1 MAERNISQ
9 FITSYVC
16 QSRKENIVSMNT
28 QIDNNEI
35 EIDLLH
41 LVKVLW
47 QKAWIIILC
56 TILLGAIVFSYAFF
70 FVTPQYQAKAM
81 MYVNNSSFSVGSTSF
96 SISSSELTAAKSLL
110 DTYVIILK
118 SRTTMEK
125 VLAETG
131 LDYSYEE
138 ISGMVS
144 ASAVNSTEV
153 FQIVATSSVPQEAE
167 LIVDTIV
174 KILPDRIADIV
185 DGSSVR
191 LVDHAVLPTQ
201 RSSPSYTKYAM
212 IGIILGFVL
221 SCGVIIVVD
230 LMDTTIRDEDYLYQR
245 YNIPV
250 LAVVPDAYES
260 RKGSYSYSHYY
271 SQDAAA
277 KKMEN

>member
-1 MAERNISQ
+1 
-9 FITSYVC
+9 
-16 QSRKENIVSMNT
+16 MNT
-28 QIDNNEI
+28 QTDNNEI

-41 LVKVLW
+41 LIKVLW
-47 QKAWIIILC
+47 QKVWIIGIT
-56 TILLGAIVFSYAFF
+56 TILLGVTAFSYAYL
-70 FVTPQYQAKAM
+70 FVTPQYQSKAL

-125 VLAETG
+125 VLEETG
-131 LDYSYEE
+131 LDYTYEQ
-138 ISGMVS
+138 ISDMVS

-153 FQIVATSSVPQEAE
+153 FEIVAASSDPAEAE

-212 IGIILGFVL
+212 IGLILGFVF
-221 SCGVIIVVD
+221 SCGVIIVID
-230 LMDTTIRDEDYLYQR
+230 LMDTTIRDEEYLTQR
-245 YNIPV
+245 YNLPV
-250 LAVVPDAYES
+250 LAVVPDAYET
-260 RKGSYSYSHYY
+260 RKGSYSYYY
-271 SQDAAA
+271 SQNTAAGVRE
-277 KKMEN
+277 K

>member
-1 MAERNISQ
+1 
-9 FITSYVC
+9 
-16 QSRKENIVSMNT
+16 MNN
-28 QIDNNEI
+28 QMNKMPDNNEI

-41 LVKVLW
+41 LIKILW
-47 QKAWIIILC
+47 KKAWVIALC

-70 FVTPQYQAKAM
+70 FITPQYQAKAM

-118 SRTTMEK
+118 SRTTLEK
-125 VLAETG
+125 VLDETG
-131 LDYSYEE
+131 LDYTYEE
-138 ISGMVS
+138 LSSMVS

-153 FQIVATSSVPQEAE
+153 FQIVATSSIPQEAE

-191 LVDHAVLPTQ
+191 LVDHAILPTQ

-212 IGIILGFVL
+212 IGLVLGFVV
-221 SCGVIIVVD
+221 SCGVIIIND
-230 LMDTTIRDEDYLYQR
+230 LLDTTIRDEDYLYQR

-250 LAVVPDAYES
+250 LAVVPDAYET
-260 RKGSYSYSHYY
+260 
-271 SQDAAA
+271 
-277 KKMEN
+277 

>member
-1 MAERNISQ
+1 
-9 FITSYVC
+9 
-16 QSRKENIVSMNT
+16 MNN
-28 QIDNNEI
+28 QMNKMPDNNEN

-41 LVKVLW
+41 LIKILW
-47 QKAWIIILC
+47 KKAWIIALC

-70 FVTPQYQAKAM
+70 FITPQYQAKAM

-96 SISSSELTAAKSLL
+96 SISASELTAAKSLL

-118 SRTTMEK
+118 SRTTLEK
-125 VLAETG
+125 VLDEIG
-131 LDYSYEE
+131 LEYTYEE
-138 ISGMVS
+138 LSSMVS

-153 FQIVATSSVPQEAE
+153 FQIVATSSIPQEAE

-191 LVDHAVLPTQ
+191 LVDHAILPTQ
-201 RSSPSYTKYAM
+201 RSSPSYTKFAM
-212 IGIILGFVL
+212 IGLVLGFVL
-221 SCGVIIVVD
+221 SCGVIIIND
-230 LMDTTIRDEDYLYQR
+230 LLDTTIRDEDYLYQR

-250 LAVVPDAYES
+250 LAVVPDAYET
-260 RKGSYSYSHYY
+260 RKDSYSYSNYY

-277 KKMEN
+277 K

>member
-1 MAERNISQ
+1 
-9 FITSYVC
+9 
-16 QSRKENIVSMNT
+16 MNN
-28 QIDNNEI
+28 QMNKMPDNNEI

-41 LVKVLW
+41 LIKILW
-47 QKAWIIILC
+47 KKAWVIALC

-70 FVTPQYQAKAM
+70 FITPQYQAKAM

-118 SRTTMEK
+118 SRTTLEK
-125 VLAETG
+125 VLDETG
-131 LDYSYEE
+131 LDYTYEE
-138 ISGMVS
+138 LSSMVS

-153 FQIVATSSVPQEAE
+153 FQIVATSSIPQEAE

-191 LVDHAVLPTQ
+191 LVDHAILPTQ

-212 IGIILGFVL
+212 IGLVLGFVL
-221 SCGVIIVVD
+221 SCGVIIIND
-230 LMDTTIRDEDYLYQR
+230 LLDTTIRDEDYLYQR

-250 LAVVPDAYES
+250 LAVVPDAYET

-277 KKMEN
+277 K